1 MATKNIRR
9 DIILLMLAAAV
20 AIILITPD
28 PTDDVDE
35 ILHLHQD
42 GDGILYLHQ
51 SVDDWGLV
59 PTLGLSP
66 NLPHPPL
73 LDVTYPSR
81 RASPSLFQL
90 DCTFRC

>member
-1 MATKNIRR
+1 MATKDIRR
-9 DIILLMLAAAV
+9 NIVLLVLVVAV
-20 AIILITPD
+20 AVILITPD
-28 PTDDVDE
+28 TTDDVDE

-42 GDGILYLHQ
+42 GDGILHLHQ

-66 NLPHPPL
+66 NLPYPPL
-73 LDVTYPSR
+73 LYATYSSL
-81 RASPSLFQL
+81 RASPSLLQP